1 MATTMI
7 DSAVFQDW
15 FGSQEMRQVFTD
27 EHRLQRWL
35 DVEAA
40 LARVQGKLGII
51 PDKAAKEISAK
62 AQAANLNLQEF
73 KEAADRTVHP
83 IMPLIWGLQKVCQK
97 TSGEYIHWGA
107 TTQDIMDTGMMLQI
121 KEASAIIFRDLAIIE
136 ETLLALA
143 EKYRATPMAGRTHGQ
158 HALPLTFGFKVAVWL
173 AEVRRHLQR
182 WEQSRERILVG
193 NLSGA
198 VGTHAAMGALGIRVQ
213 KGVMEELELGEPE
226 ITWHPSRDRIAEFI
240 SLLAAISATLGKIA
254 KEVINLQK
262 TEVAELAEPFSLGKV
277 GSSTM
282 PQKRNPHICE
292 AIVALSK
299 IIRYHAALALEAMVQ
314 EHERDMGAWM
324 VEWEMVPQVCILTS
338 GVLKHSKAI
347 LKDLFVDEKKMR
359 SNLDLIKGLILAE
372 PVMFALAKKVG
383 HQAAHKIIY
392 EICMKAYDSGQTFK
406 EALLAD
412 ARITTHLSLERID
425 DLLNPEKYTGLSS
438 ELVDRLTGKRR
449 KPVRGKGS

>member
-1 MATTMI
+1 MPSTMI
-7 DSAVFQDW
+7 DSRIFRDW
-15 FGSQEMRQVFTD
+15 FGSQEVREIFTD

-40 LARVQGKLGII
+40 LARVQGKLGMI
-51 PDKAAKEISAK
+51 PNEAAQEVSAK
-62 AQAANLNLQEF
+62 AKIENLNLDEF
-73 KEAADRTVHP
+73 KESADRTVHP

-97 TSGEYIHWGA
+97 AYGEYIHWGP
-107 TTQDIMDTGMMLQI
+107 TTQDIMDTGMMLQV
-121 KEASAIIFRDLAIIE
+121 KEASAILFRDLNLIE
-136 ETLLALA
+136 EILSKLAR
-143 EKYRATPMAGRTHGQ
+143 KYRSTPMAGRTHGQ

-198 VGTHAAMGALGIRVQ
+198 VGTHAAMGALGLKVQ
-213 KGVMEELELGEPE
+213 KGVMEELGLGDPE
-226 ITWHPSRDRIAEFI
+226 ISWHPARDRIAEFV
-240 SLLAAISATLGKIA
+240 SLLAFICATLGKIA

-262 TEVAELAEPFSLGKV
+262 TEVGELAEPFAMGKV

-299 IIRYHAALALEAMVQ
+299 IVRCQATLALEAMVQ

-324 VEWEMVPQVCILTS
+324 VEWEMIPQVCILTS
-338 GVLKHSKAI
+338 GALKHSKAI
-347 LKDLFVDEKKMR
+347 LQDLWVDEKKMWA
-359 SNLDLIKGLILAE
+359 NIDVMKGLILSE
-372 PVMFALAKKVG
+372 PVMFALAEKVG
-383 HQAAHKIIY
+383 HHAAHRIIY
-392 EICMKAYDSGQTFK
+392 EIAMKAYDSGQTFK

-412 ARITTHLSLERID
+412 ARVASHLSPGKLD
-425 DLLNPEKYTGLSS
+425 QLLDPEKYTGLSA
-438 ELVDRLTGKRR
+438 ELVDRLTGK
-449 KPVRGKGS
+449 KE

>member
-1 MATTMI
+1 MAATMI
-7 DSAVFQDW
+7 DSRIFRDW
-15 FGSQEMRQVFTD
+15 FGSQEMREIFTD
-27 EHRLQRWL
+27 EYRLQRWL

-40 LARVQGKLGII
+40 LARVQSNLGMI
-51 PDKAAKEISAK
+51 PKKAAQEISAK
-62 AQAANLNLQEF
+62 AKIENLNLDEF
-73 KEAADRTVHP
+73 KESADRTVHP

-97 TSGEYIHWGA
+97 AFGEYIHWGA

-121 KEASAIIFRDLAIIE
+121 KDASAILFRDLNLIDGI
-136 ETLLALA
+136 LSKLAQ
-143 EKYRATPMAGRTHGQ
+143 KYRSTPLAGRTHGQ

-182 WEQSRERILVG
+182 WDQSRERILVG

-198 VGTHAAMGALGIRVQ
+198 VGTHAAMGALGRKVQ
-213 KGVMEELELGEPE
+213 KGVMEELGLGDPE
-226 ITWHPSRDRIAEFI
+226 ITWHPARDRIAEFV
-240 SLLAAISATLGKIA
+240 SLLASICATMGKIA

-262 TEVAELAEPFSLGKV
+262 TEVGELAEPFAMGKV

-282 PQKRNPHICE
+282 PQKRNPHLCE

-338 GVLKHSKAI
+338 GVLKHSRAI
-347 LKDLFVDEKKMR
+347 LQGLWVNEKKMR
-359 SNLDLIKGLILAE
+359 ANIDVLKGLILSE
-372 PVMFALAKKVG
+372 PVMFALAEKVG
-383 HQAAHKIIY
+383 HHAAHRIIY
-392 EICMKAYDSGQTFK
+392 EIAMKAHDTGQAFK

-412 ARITTHLSLERID
+412 ARVASHLSPEKID
-425 DLLNPEKYTGLSS
+425 QLLDPEKYTGLSV
-438 ELVDRLTGKRR
+438 ELVDHLIGKR
-449 KPVRGKGS
+449 K